1 MRKRTYAMR
10 YVAGQPAE
18 RIFPPGEMHYP
29 EQVLPTGSLLL
40 EGDVLRVM
48 VWNIFKQQR
57 MNWLSVLQ
65 NFGKGTQLVLLQE
78 AQSTPELIRFA
89 TTNYL
94 SADQVPAI
102 ILPQHPSGV
111 MTLSAAQPVYCC
123 PLRER
128 EPLLRLAKSS
138 LVTVY
143 ALQNGQRLMVINI
156 HAVNFSFGVEVYTKQ
171 LAAIGEQLVHHQ
183 GPAIMAGDFN
193 AWSQQRINALNRFA
207 IRMGLQEVHFVDD
220 QRRKAFGRPLDFV
233 FYRELTVNQSSV
245 LVTQASD
252 HNPLLVEFSLS

>member
-1 MRKRTYAMR
+1 
-10 YVAGQPAE
+10 
-18 RIFPPGEMHYP
+18 
-29 EQVLPTGSLLL
+29 
-40 EGDVLRVM
+40 
-48 VWNIFKQQR
+48 
-57 MNWLSVLQ
+57 
-65 NFGKGTQLVLLQE
+65 
-78 AQSTPELIRFA
+78 
-89 TTNYL
+89 
-94 SADQVPAI
+94 
-102 ILPQHPSGV
+102 

-171 LAAIGEQLVHHQ
+171 LAAIGEQLIHHQ

-207 IRMGLQEVHFVDD
+207 IRMGLQEVCFVDD

-233 FYRELTVNQSSV
+233 FTVN
-245 LVTQASD
+245 
-252 HNPLLVEFSLS
+252 